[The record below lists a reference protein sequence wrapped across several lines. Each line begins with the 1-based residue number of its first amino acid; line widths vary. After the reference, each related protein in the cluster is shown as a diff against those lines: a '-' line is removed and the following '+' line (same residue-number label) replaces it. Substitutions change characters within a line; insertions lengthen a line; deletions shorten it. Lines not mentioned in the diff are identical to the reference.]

1 MPYFTSDFLR
11 FFQELAVNNHKDW
24 FDQNRARD
32 EKVVKT
38 PFATFISE
46 MIAHIQAEEP
56 GFYLE
61 AKEAI
66 FRINR
71 DIRFSADKTP
81 YKTQT
86 SAILSPFGRKNKMY
100 PGFYIQFSHDKIML
114 AGGAYM
120 LDKPL
125 LLAVRRHIAAHAK
138 EFAGIYQDKEFKRLY
153 GQILGEKNKRIPDE
167 FSGMEDKEPLIA
179 NKQFYYAADLDAMML
194 LKPDLAEVCMMYFRA
209 GKRLNHFL
217 IDGMQEYA

>member
-1 MPYFTSDFLR
+1 MPYFTPDFLR
-11 FFQELAVNNHKDW
+11 FFQELAANNHKEW
-24 FDQNRARD
+24 FDQNRTRY
-32 EKVVKT
+32 EKAVKA
-38 PFATFISE
+38 PFAAFISE

-56 GFYLE
+56 GFHLE
-61 AKEAI
+61 AKDAI

-86 SAILSPFGRKNKMY
+86 SAILSPYGRKNKMH
-100 PGFYIQFSHDKIML
+100 PGFYIQFSHDQIML

-125 LLAVRRHIAAHAK
+125 LLAVRRHIAAHPQ
-138 EFAGIYQDKEFKRLY
+138 EFASIYKDKGFRRLY

-167 FSGMEDKEPLIA
+167 FSGMVDKEPLIA
-179 NKQFYYAADLDAMML
+179 HKQFYYAAELDAEVIF
-194 LKPDLAEVCMMYFRA
+194 KPDLVELCMTYHRG
-209 GKRLNHFL
+209 GKALNDFL
-217 IDGMQEYA
+217 ISGM